1 MWIAKIMSVHLAL
14 LIAPL
19 CKAATVGNI
28 LAITMQ
34 GDSRYRTMIGLGKEL
49 KQFGYKL
56 TVILPAGHQI
66 EKTMADSGI
75 DVIVSEGLTK
85 YTPIFNKAVAGLA
98 EYGFSGITGAV
109 PSVQDFDKFCP
120 YLVGDKILMETLQKR
135 RFGAVIIDT
144 VLANLCVSVIPYK
157 LSIPFIHFGRIFQ
170 LEQMRT
176 LVHPGV
182 YPVTFFLPLSD
193 KMTFTERVYNSLVYT
208 VLMVLPDKINPRNV
222 VGKFAPEMPHLTNA
236 QLQAKTELYLLE
248 TDEIMDHHL
257 PTPPDMKLV
266 GGVETGP
273 ATPLTGDLKSFMD
286 SATSGAVIVSF
297 GTIIKYIPESF
308 FNKLTKAFNQE
319 ESLKFVF
326 HLYDNDTKTVR
337 NVMTMPWIP
346 QNDLLGHKNTKIFI
360 SHCGSNGQYEALY
373 HGVPMIGIP
382 VFGDQPYN
390 ALRMERKGFGIFLNV
405 VDFTP
410 MSLRSAIQEVLTNQS
425 YQESIR
431 KASVIFK
438 NRPMTPGKRAAWW
451 IDHVIKYGG
460 SQLHSEARN
469 LPLYQFL
476 LHDVLICIFF
486 AFLLFIST
494 GFMCLKIVY
503 LALNG
508 KQKKD

>member
-28 LAITMQ
+28 LTIPMH
-34 GDSRYRTMIGLGKEL
+34 GDSRYRTMIWLGKEL
-49 KQFGYKL
+49 KQFGYKM
-56 TVILPAGHQI
+56 TVILPAGQHI
-66 EKTMADSGI
+66 EKTMIDDGI

-85 YTPIFNKAVAGLA
+85 YTPIFNKAITGLA
-98 EYGFSGITGAV
+98 EYGFSGLTGAA

-135 RFGAVIIDT
+135 RFDAVIIDT
-144 VLANLCVSVIPYK
+144 VLTNLCVSVIPYK
-157 LSIPFIHFGRIFQ
+157 LSIPFIHFGRVFQ
-170 LEQMRT
+170 FEHMRT
-176 LVHPGV
+176 LIHPGV

-193 KMTFTERVYNSLVYT
+193 KMTFRERVYNTLVYAM
-208 VLMVLPDKINPRNV
+208 LMILPDKINPPDV

-257 PTPPDMKLV
+257 PTLPDMKMV
-266 GGVETGP
+266 GGIETGP
-273 ATPLTGDLKSFMD
+273 AKPLSGALKSFMD

-297 GTIIKYIPESF
+297 GTYIKYIPESF
-308 FNKLTKAFNQE
+308 FNKLVEAFNE
-319 ESLKFVF
+319 EENLKFVF
-326 HLYDNDTKTVR
+326 HLYNNETKTVG
-337 NVMTMPWIP
+337 NIMIMPWIP
-346 QNDLLGHKNTKIFI
+346 QNDLLGHRNTKIFI
-360 SHCGSNGQYEALY
+360 SHCGGHGQYEALY
-373 HGVPMIGIP
+373 HGVPMVGIP
-382 VFGDQPYN
+382 VFGDQHYN
-390 ALRMERKGFGIFLNV
+390 AVRMQRKGFGVFLNMA
-405 VDFTP
+405 DFTP

-438 NRPMTPGKRAAWW
+438 NRSMTPRKRAAWW

-460 SQLHSEARN
+460 SHLHSEARN
-469 LPLYQFL
+469 MPLYQFL
-476 LHDVLICIFF
+476 LLDVLIYIFF
-486 AFLLFIST
+486 AFLLFISA
-494 GFMCLKIVY
+494 GFMCFKTVY
-503 LALNG
+503 LALYR